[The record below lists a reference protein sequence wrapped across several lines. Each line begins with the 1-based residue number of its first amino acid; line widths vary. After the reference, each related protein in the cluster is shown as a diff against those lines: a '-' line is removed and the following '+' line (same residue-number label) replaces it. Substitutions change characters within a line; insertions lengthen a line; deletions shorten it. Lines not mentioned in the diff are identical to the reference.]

1 MRIRNLENPHLD
13 RFEISDIQ
21 GSEATDFFDTNGYLI
36 VSNVLSK
43 DTTERFKLDVK
54 RVINAQLHR
63 ANEDSLDEKSELI
76 LTEGIKKLELI
87 DHDNVAEIYDTI
99 FGMSSFLRICGDLN
113 IENAILSL
121 LRVEPKKPL
130 YGFTNRCRIDPPRDE
145 RRTYGWHQEVFYTI
159 PNGRYIQTWAPLI
172 CDTTIQNGTIEIAIG
187 SHVEGIANQS
197 WIESPGKA
205 TQILIDND
213 VISKYPQISVEMKVG
228 EMMFFSGFLGH
239 RSGTNVSDEVR
250 YSLVGMYHDIDHKPF
265 HAPKIDF
272 EFRKMSP
279 KKYFESIFEKR

>member
-1 MRIRNLENPHLD
+1 MKPENPHLQ
-13 RFEISDIQ
+13 RFEISDIK
-21 GSEATDFFDTNGYLI
+21 GSEAIKFFETNGYLI
-36 VSNVLSK
+36 ISNFFSGEIL
-43 DTTERFKLDVK
+43 ERFKLDDK
-54 RVINAQLHR
+54 GVINAQLDK
-63 ANEDSLDEKSELI
+63 ANEGLMDKNSDLI
-76 LTEGIKKLELI
+76 LSEGIKKLEAI
-87 DHDNVAEIYDTI
+87 DHDHVAQMYDTI
-99 FGMSSFLRICGDLN
+99 FNMPSFFRICGDLN

-121 LRVEPKKPL
+121 LRLEPESPL
-130 YGFTNRCRIDPPRDE
+130 YGFTNRCRIDPPRDD

-159 PNGRYIQTWAPLI
+159 PYGNYIQTWAPLI
-172 CDTTIQNGTIEIAIG
+172 YDATIQNGTIQIAAG

-250 YSLVGMYHDIDHKPF
+250 YSLVGMYHDIGHKPF

-272 EFRKMSP
+272 EFRKISP
-279 KKYFESIFEKR
+279 KKYFESIFDK